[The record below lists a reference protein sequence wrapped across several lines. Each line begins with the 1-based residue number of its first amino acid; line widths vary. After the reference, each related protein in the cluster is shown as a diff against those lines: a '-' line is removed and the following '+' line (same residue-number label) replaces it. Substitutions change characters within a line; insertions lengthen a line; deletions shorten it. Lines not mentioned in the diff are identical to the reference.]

1 MCSFCGPSLSSD
13 KIHSSYVDNLA
24 NFCRVIFFVANNKR
38 LYMIVNIFVGQH
50 ENEMAGIQFAKHLDC
65 ESNAKSAH
73 GLTQIT
79 L

>member
-1 MCSFCGPSLSSD
+1 
-13 KIHSSYVDNLA
+13 
-24 NFCRVIFFVANNKR
+24 
-38 LYMIVNIFVGQH
+38 MIVNIFVGQH
-50 ENEMAGIQFAKHLDC
+50 ENKMAGIQFAKHLGC